1 MKEVGPLT
9 EGMKYRIPSS
19 LGKGVADHSPLGC
32 SLSNSFLVNSMVSPG
47 PGLIQAWQ
55 LQDMLRAAC
64 DRAEV
69 LRGRCRAYAG
79 SLDGAQHRESSVQ
92 GSRSRNQRVQQ
103 ATPGCWFSV
112 CPIILHHSTLAILL
126 PEVSSP
132 LCPKS
137 GSSPE
142 ANGTVKGNWVSLI
155 SESLSLICVSL
166 HNPNPRP

>member
-1 MKEVGPLT
+1 
-9 EGMKYRIPSS
+9 MKYRIPSP

-32 SLSNSFLVNSMVSPG
+32 SLSKSFLVNSMVSPD
-47 PGLIQAWQ
+47 PGLIQ
-55 LQDMLRAAC
+55 QDMLRAAC

-92 GSRSRNQRVQQ
+92 GSRSENQSVQQ

-112 CPIILHHSTLAILL
+112 CPIILHHNTLAILL

-142 ANGTVKGNWVSLI
+142 VNRTVEGNWVSLI
-155 SESLSLICVSL
+155 SEGISLICVSL